1 MWLQMI
7 FAESAGEEYIA
18 DGKGRQ
24 IFYKNSVALF
34 GVDLIVLGWHSWTLM
49 GLDLNSDLVT

>member
-1 MWLQMI
+1 MQEKSILQMGK
-7 FAESAGEEYIA
+7 EGE
-18 DGKGRQ
+18 
-24 IFYKNSVALF
+24 FYKNSVALF